1 MTSCHFGCWTHV
13 YATDLYITGL
23 LAAIGLGHDKC
34 THFPKQNGGKLVL
47 VLMGAT
53 LTEIYQS
60 RAQSFSI
67 IVSHFRSVVAT
78 MRTRTQFSAILF
90 SKMGTLFFPQDL
102 EVQLCRGQWHILTF
116 HKVVS

>member
-1 MTSCHFGCWTHV
+1 MTSCRFGCWTNV

-34 THFPKQNGGKLVL
+34 SNFPKQNGGKL

-60 RAQSFSI
+60 QAQSFSI
-67 IVSHFRSVVAT
+67 IVSNFRAVVAP
-78 MRTRTQFSAILF
+78 MRTRPQFSAILF
-90 SKMGTLFFPQDL
+90 SNLAFL
-102 EVQLCRGQWHILTF
+102 LLAAALL
-116 HKVVS
+116 VSETTVAAA